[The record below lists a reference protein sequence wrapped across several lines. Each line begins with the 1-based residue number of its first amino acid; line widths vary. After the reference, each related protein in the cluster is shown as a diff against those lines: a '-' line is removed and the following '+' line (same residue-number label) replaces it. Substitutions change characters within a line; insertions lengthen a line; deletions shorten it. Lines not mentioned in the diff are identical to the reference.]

1 MKRGLAVLLPF
12 LPLALAWQPALDL
25 ELARQVVD
33 GAYSRIPPV
42 PTAVELSPLEV
53 RVLRGEGCLPFP
65 ESRPVWARVAGQA
78 EVVEILAERARNE
91 FRRVQAEEVLPEA
104 KRLLPDGH
112 LRVYLR
118 IAGLKRLEHRAA
130 YTLGVRLKTPE
141 GESYIRAYR
150 ATYLDDWQEKEDG
163 HTGTLVFYLDLSGKP
178 VDPKGPLEVVFLT
191 ESEKDCLYAFTVD
204 LGAFY

>member
-1 MKRGLAVLLPF
+1 MRRVLAVLPF

-104 KRLLPDGH
+104 KRLLPDAH

-130 YTLGVRLKTPE
+130 YTLGARIRTPE
-141 GESYIRAYR
+141 GESYVRAYR
-150 ATYLDDWQEKEDG
+150 ATYLDDWQGGEG
-163 HTGTLVFYLDLSGKP
+163 GYMGTLVFYLDLSGKP
-178 VDPKGPLEVVFLT
+178 VDPKGLLEVVFLT
-191 ESEKDCLYAFTVD
+191 ESERDCLYVFSVD